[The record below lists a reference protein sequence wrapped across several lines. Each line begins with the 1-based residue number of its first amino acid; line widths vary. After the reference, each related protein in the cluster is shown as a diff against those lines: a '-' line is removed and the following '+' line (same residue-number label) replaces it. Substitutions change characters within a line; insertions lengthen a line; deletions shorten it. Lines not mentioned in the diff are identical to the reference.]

1 MVAALGLGAVLTATL
16 AACGDGGDAANGWL
30 PYGAT
35 TGAER
40 VSDLWVGMWIA
51 AWGVGALVWGLT
63 IYCMIKF
70 RRRKD
75 DVGLPPQ
82 LRYNVPIEILYT
94 IVPVMMVGVIFYFT
108 ARDEAILLDT
118 TATPDVTVNV
128 VGKQWS
134 WDFNYLEENV
144 HDSGVQAVLT
154 GEPGVEETLPTLY
167 LPVDKRVE
175 FRLTSR
181 DVIHSFWVPAFQQ
194 KLDMVPGNVNKFQVV
209 PTTTGTYK
217 GKCAEL
223 CGAYHATMLFNVKV
237 VPQAEYDA
245 HIDKLRAEGKT
256 GFLDSGL
263 NRERMAPNQPS
274 DVQKG
279 Q

>member
-1 MVAALGLGAVLTATL
+1 MLIATLTA
-16 AACGDGGDAANGWL
+16 CGELGDPASGFL
-30 PYGAT
+30 PRGTT

-40 VSDLWVGMWIA
+40 VTDLWIGMWIA

-63 IYCMIKF
+63 IYCVIRF

-94 IVPVMMVGVIFYFT
+94 IVPVMMVGVVFYYT
-108 ARDEAILLDT
+108 YRDEQILMDSSQ
-118 TATPDVTVNV
+118 TPDVIVNV

-134 WDFNYLEENV
+134 WDFNYVGENV
-144 HDSGVQAVLT
+144 HDSGVQATLT
-154 GEPGVEETLPTLY
+154 GQPGDEASLPTLV
-167 LPVDKRVE
+167 LPVNKRIE

-181 DVIHSFWVPAFQQ
+181 DVIHSFWVPVFQQ
-194 KLDMVPGNVNKFQVV
+194 KLDMVPGNVNRFQVV
-209 PTTTGTYK
+209 PTSEGTFQ

-237 VPQAEYDA
+237 VPEQEYRA
-245 HIDKLRAEGKT
+245 HLQSLRDQGKT
-256 GFLDSGL
+256 GYLGTDL
-263 NRERMAPNQPS
+263 NRELLAPHQPEAIPTR
-274 DVQKG
+274 G
-279 Q
+279 